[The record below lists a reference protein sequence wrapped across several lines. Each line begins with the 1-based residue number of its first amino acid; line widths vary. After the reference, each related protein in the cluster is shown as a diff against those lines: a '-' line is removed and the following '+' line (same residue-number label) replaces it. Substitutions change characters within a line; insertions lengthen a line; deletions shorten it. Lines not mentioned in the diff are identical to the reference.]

1 MSEIVVTQH
10 IAAPR
15 EVVYEF
21 LTQSDKWQRWQ
32 GESAELD
39 ARPGGILALTM
50 GNGMRARGQFVELVT
65 NERVVFTWGWV
76 DHPGVPPGSTVVSIE
91 LVEDGAN
98 TMLVLTHRNLPSD
111 EVDSHRTGWELYLP
125 ELAATASAR

>member
-15 EVVYEF
+15 EVVYDF

-39 ARPGGILALTM
+39 AQPGGIFALTM
-50 GNGMRARGQFVELVT
+50 ENGMRAKGQFVELVT

-76 DHPGVPPGSTVVSIE
+76 DHPGIPPGSTVVTIE
-91 LVEDGAN
+91 LVEDEGN
-98 TMLVLTHRNLPSD
+98 TLLVLTHRNLPGD
-111 EVDSHRTGWELYLP
+111 QVDSHRRGWEQYLP
-125 ELAATASAR
+125 GLATTVQKR